1 MEKHSLLNEFPE
13 FSEKIHEMKTENAHF
28 RKIFDEYHEIEHEIH
43 RIKTGAES
51 TTDEV
56 LNQLKIKL
64 LQHKDILYQ
73 MLIN

>member
-28 RKIFDEYHEIEHEIH
+28 RKLFDEYHEIEHEIH
-43 RIKTGAES
+43 RIKTGAENTS
-51 TTDEV
+51 DEV